1 MLTDIVLNLSPRERR
16 KVSIPVAICAHTW
29 QDTPSY
35 IPVNVTCPHC
45 GRKLKVRSDRTKV
58 YNLKSYYTVI
68 TAVKDYQVLRHF
80 VVFADFRIG
89 RPAQYSIRE
98 VVQRWLTP
106 KGKINTFGTQE
117 KYVFL
122 LL

>member
-1 MLTDIVLNLSPRERR
+1 MPVDVITSY
-16 KVSIPVAICAHTW
+16 SIHYTKL
-29 QDTPSY
+29 Y
-35 IPVNVTCPHC
+35 E
-45 GRKLKVRSDRTKV
+45 KLKVRSDRTKV

-106 KGKINTFGTQE
+106 KGKINT
-117 KYVFL
+117 L
-122 LL
+122 A